1 MKKYEI
7 SDLTQQLNKQFDCK
21 IRIKT
26 FVDSKGKLISQKNK
40 NYNCV
45 TIIKASK
52 TISYCQ

>member
-1 MKKYEI
+1 MKKYKI

-26 FVDSKGKLISQKNK
+26 FVDSKSKLISQKNK

-45 TIIKASK
+45 TIIKASL
-52 TISYCQ
+52 